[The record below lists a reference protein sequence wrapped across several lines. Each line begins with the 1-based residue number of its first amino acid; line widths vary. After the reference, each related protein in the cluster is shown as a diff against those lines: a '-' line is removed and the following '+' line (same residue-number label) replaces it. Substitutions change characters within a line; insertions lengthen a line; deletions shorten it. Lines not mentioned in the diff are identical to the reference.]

1 MKNTK
6 LPLISLIAGVLA
18 IAIAA
23 AALLIG
29 LSAYADNYSEYKLS
43 EIRNTVLTY
52 VAQCYALEG
61 KYPPDLNYLAE
72 NYGLQLDTQRY
83 IYHYDMYA
91 SNIMPDVRVFARKAG
106 DS

>member
-1 MKNTK
+1 M
-6 LPLISLIAGVLA
+6 A
-18 IAIAA
+18 AA

-29 LSAYADNYSEYKLS
+29 LSGYTDSYSDRNLS
-43 EIRNTVLTY
+43 GVRDTVWAY

-61 KYPPDLNYLAE
+61 AYPPSLEYLSE

-91 SNIMPDVRVFARKAG
+91 SNILPDVRVFTREAG
-106 DS
+106 G